1 MKKVES
7 AATRISNNNG
17 AEIADSFV
25 EYF

>member
-7 AATRISNNNG
+7 AATRVANNHG